1 MKHRVL
7 KARAGFSV
15 VEVLAAIALIAV
27 AMIPL
32 YQLQRA
38 LADAAF
44 RLEQSAAALEAK
56 ENALAWLETVN
67 PQLQPDGEIMI
78 GGWLVRWQARPVAT
92 VPIARGYLG
101 ESIHS
106 VGLYDVEV
114 RMERNGRSDSFTVR
128 KIGWEQVRDP
138 LGFIESEPTGPAR
151 REG

>member
-1 MKHRVL
+1 MRPVAKRI
-7 KARAGFSV
+7 RPGFSV
-15 VEVLAAIALIAV
+15 VEVLAAIALISV

-44 RLEQSAAALEAK
+44 RLEQAAMTLEAR

-67 PQLQPDGEIMI
+67 PQLQPRGEVNV
-78 GGWLVRWQARPVAT
+78 GGWLISWNAEPVAT

-106 VGLYDVEV
+106 VGLYEVEV
-114 RMERNGRSDSFTVR
+114 VVSRDGRSERFAVR